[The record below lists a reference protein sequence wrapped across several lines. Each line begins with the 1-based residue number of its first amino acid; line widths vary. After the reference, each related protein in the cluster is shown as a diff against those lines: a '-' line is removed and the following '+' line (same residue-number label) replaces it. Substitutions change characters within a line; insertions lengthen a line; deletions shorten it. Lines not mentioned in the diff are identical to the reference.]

1 MPSDTRTK
9 SQAGSSRHSSPFP
22 RERTTRSRQTSARN
36 SPAPDSS
43 VQDGPPSASSAGKGR
58 KTRNSA
64 ESVFY
69 DVDLEALLRRN
80 SRRGK
85 AAKGA
90 RKGAP
95 DTKSGSN
102 VGDECSQ
109 DGVASD
115 SCTSRRAAG
124 REASVEKGV
133 LNSRVGGEEG
143 GTPTRTNSGGESRE
157 KSQSCTRGANSGDDR
172 VSLSHLRSGRGGQSA
187 DSLEMRP
194 SKSDPDSKACDNSLA
209 VKDGAGS
216 NNLIKACDIKNEG
229 CAGEPI
235 PDRGIVSG
243 DRHINSSRTCDTRSP
258 SATKENPSSP
268 PKSPSTTLKT
278 ECPDAVEKDGC
289 VDDSGFASSNTSPHC
304 HEGRN
309 SPDRKSPANGDS
321 KSSCMPQSNAAVTTQ
336 ESAVGQ
342 SFCVKAEDGD
352 AGSITEL
359 TACSSGKAN
368 DGLGP
373 FVNERCCQEDDSSV
387 TAVNHSCKE
396 GAGASPAPQAAF
408 NALMDHDAYSE
419 EEMVSSHPEQKD
431 VIMIYIAHH
440 LLHLHETK
448 IKHHG

>member
-1 MPSDTRTK
+1 M
-9 SQAGSSRHSSPFP
+9 
-22 RERTTRSRQTSARN
+22 
-36 SPAPDSS
+36 
-43 VQDGPPSASSAGKGR
+43 QDGPPSASSARKGR

-80 SRRGK
+80 SRRGR
-85 AAKGA
+85 AAKGT
-90 RKGAP
+90 RKEAP
-95 DTKSGSN
+95 DTESGSN

-109 DGVASD
+109 DGVASNNRA
-115 SCTSRRAAG
+115 SGRAAG

-133 LNSRVGGEEG
+133 LNGRVGGEEG
-143 GTPTRTNSGGESRE
+143 GTPTGTSSGGESRE
-157 KSQSCTRGANSGDDR
+157 KSQSGTRGANSGDDR
-172 VSLSHLRSGRGGQSA
+172 VSLSHLRSGRGGQSTDA
-187 DSLEMRP
+187 LEKRP
-194 SKSDPDSKACDNSLA
+194 SKTDPDSKACDNSLA

-235 PDRGIVSG
+235 PDRGTVSG
-243 DRHINSSRTCDTRSP
+243 DRHIDSSRTCDTRSP

-268 PKSPSTTLKT
+268 PKCPSTMLKT
-278 ECPDAVEKDGC
+278 ECADAVEKDGC

-304 HEGRN
+304 HEGRI
-309 SPDRKSPANGDS
+309 SPDRKSLANGDG
-321 KSSCMPQSNAAVTTQ
+321 KSNCTSQSNTAVTTQ
-336 ESAVGQ
+336 ESAAGQ
-342 SFCVKAEDGD
+342 SVCAKTEDGD
-352 AGSITEL
+352 AGSITEM
-359 TACSSGKAN
+359 TACGSGKAN

-419 EEMVSSHPEQKD
+419 EEMVSSRPELKD
-431 VIMIYIAHH
+431 GM
-440 LLHLHETK
+440 
-448 IKHHG
+448 

>member
-1 MPSDTRTK
+1 M
-9 SQAGSSRHSSPFP
+9 
-22 RERTTRSRQTSARN
+22 
-36 SPAPDSS
+36 
-43 VQDGPPSASSAGKGR
+43 QDGPPSASSAGKGR

-90 RKGAP
+90 RKEAP
-95 DTKSGSN
+95 VTESSSN

-109 DGVASD
+109 DGMASD
-115 SCTSRRAAG
+115 SRASGKAAG

-133 LNSRVGGEEG
+133 LNGRVGGEEG
-143 GTPTRTNSGGESRE
+143 GTPVRTSSGGESRE
-157 KSQSCTRGANSGDDR
+157 KSQSGTCGANSGDNR
-172 VSLSHLRSGRGGQSA
+172 VSHSHLRSGRGGQSTDA
-187 DSLEMRP
+187 LEVRP
-194 SKSDPDSKACDNSLA
+194 SKTDPDSKACDNSLA

-229 CAGEPI
+229 CAGEPV
-235 PDRGIVSG
+235 PDRGTVSG

-268 PKSPSTTLKT
+268 RKSPSTTLKT

-289 VDDSGFASSNTSPHC
+289 VDDSGFASSHTSPHC

-321 KSSCMPQSNAAVTTQ
+321 KSSCTSQSNATVTTQ
-336 ESAVGQ
+336 ESAAGQ
-342 SFCVKAEDGD
+342 SVCAKAEDGD
-352 AGSITEL
+352 AGSVTET
-359 TACSSGKAN
+359 TAHGSGKAD
-368 DGLGP
+368 DGFGP
-373 FVNERCCQEDDSSV
+373 FVKERCCREDDNSLM
-387 TAVNHSCKE
+387 AMNHSCKE
-396 GAGASPAPQAAF
+396 GAGASPTPQAAF

-419 EEMVSSHPEQKD
+419 EEMVSSHLEQKD
-431 VIMIYIAHH
+431 VRMTYIAHH
-440 LLHLHETK
+440 LVHLRKPRLSSTGELV
-448 IKHHG
+448 